1 MTGVLVIALSRGTR
15 AVDVLLKSGK
25 EYVCLMKLHEPV
37 EEKKLREIMGKFVG
51 EIEQLPPKKSAVKR
65 QWRFRKIYY
74 LDILEINGQEVLF
87 KVGCQAGTY
96 IRKLC
101 TDMGKALGIKAH
113 MQELVRTKVAHFEDK
128 GWVSLHDL
136 KDAYVKW
143 KEDGDEKE
151 IRKYVRPIE
160 DIVKHMP
167 KIWVQDSAVDSLC
180 HGAYLSVPGV
190 VKLSEDINVGD
201 KVAVMTLKNELIG
214 FGDAKMNVQNLM
226 QKDKGLVI
234 GNLKI
239 FMNRGV
245 YFKYKKDEES

>member
-65 QWRFRKIYY
+65 QWRFREIYY